1 VGVRLPRLEALL
13 GVRSVPE
20 DLDAGVLARLVETAT
35 PEDADL
41 DFKRAPWPSGPAGAI
56 ALATDVAAFANT
68 NGGLLL
74 VGVEEEQTFA
84 TRLVPLPYDENAERG
99 WRDVLAG
106 RLAPPAA
113 VVVRHVPVGEGGGV
127 WAVAVPRSRDAPHAV
142 RLYGLPRPEERKTEH
157 SLLYPARDGTGTRW
171 MTEAE
176 VRGRYRDRFAAQRA
190 DEDRLLALLDRTASG
205 LARWPGHADDGQWP
219 SWPAAYVLVASVP
232 TLPGDEPLDRFSA
245 DRAQAWLREWRQSAP
260 AVTSG
265 IGDGSFVVRRNRV
278 VASGVL
284 PGGRTRVD
292 AAEHAALHT
301 DGAGLTALF
310 VSFPIRDWDRYPG
323 ATADDVFVGPL
334 TVEQQL
340 LAAVSLLAGHALRVR
355 AGGDVLLAAQIVLP
369 QAEGPTARGMV
380 AIETE
385 PFPRLLGG
393 ADRIT
398 GTTPAFTAVPVADLA
413 RGPGQVAAAAVL
425 AGELLSDFGVAGTT
439 GVHDDG
445 TVTAL
450 SSLRGL
456 AAWAGQHGVTARQ

>member
-1 VGVRLPRLEALL
+1 VGVRLPRLGALL
-13 GVRSVPE
+13 GVRSIPE
-20 DLDAGVLARLVETAT
+20 DLDAGVLARLVEAAIT
-35 PEDADL
+35 EDADL

-68 NGGLLL
+68 AGGLLL
-74 VGVEEEQTFA
+74 VGVEEEHTGA
-84 TRLVPLPYDENAERG
+84 TGLAPLPHDENVERG
-99 WRDVLAG
+99 WREILAG

-113 VVVRHVPVGEGGGV
+113 VVIRHVRVGEDGGV

-142 RLYGLPRPEERKTEH
+142 RLHGLPRPEERKTEH
-157 SLLYPARDGTGTRW
+157 SLLYPARDGTGIRW

-176 VRGRYRDRFAAQRA
+176 VSRRYRDRFKAQRV
-190 DEDRLLALLDRTASG
+190 DEERLLALLDRTASG
-205 LARWPGHADDGQWP
+205 LGQWAGQADKGQWP
-219 SWPAAYVLVASVP
+219 SWHAAYVLVASVP

-245 DRAQAWLREWRQSAP
+245 NRAQAWLREWRQSAP
-260 AVTSG
+260 PIDSE
-265 IGDGSFVVRRNRV
+265 IGDGSVVVRRNRV

-310 VSFPIRDWDRYPG
+310 VSFPIPDWGRYPG
-323 ATADDVFVGPL
+323 ATADDVLVGPL
-334 TVEQQL
+334 NVEQQV

-369 QAEGPTARGMV
+369 QVEGPTAQGLV

-398 GTTPAFTAVPVADLA
+398 GTTPALTAVPVADLA

-445 TVTAL
+445 TVTVL
-450 SSLRGL
+450 PSLRGL
-456 AAWAGQHGVTARQ
+456 AAWAGQHGVTARP